1 MALSHNAQHM
11 LLYSARVILLMLDF
25 CDAWIMQQALNLSG
39 FVHYFG
45 YLSFHADFEFARPDE
60 VEKIT
65 RVTLLV

>member
-1 MALSHNAQHM
+1 
-11 LLYSARVILLMLDF
+11 MLDF

-45 YLSFHADFEFARPDE
+45 YLGFHADFEFARPDE